1 MKTRFW
7 NRNINFYFSFENLA
21 MTLSLGEAIESTHGS
36 STSCIFICS
45 SCQQPSISNRNY
57 DDKQLLTKAWTA
69 AKAATIRMATIFPQ
83 FWLNNILKDL
93 DHCSPVLRAEMS
105 DKTACPGF
113 IMGRQLGLSPI
124 SLQST
129 HNVLLKCCTVVTFLP
144 ALSTVR
150 SRYIAY
156 QFKGFLLLLA
166 IPKPSLHHIFCE
178 YFIKSPSC
186 ASNCALFST
195 FEGRGRGTVR
205 SCRHLLGR
213 AAVVLGQSQSHT
225 TSQKCTFSRSFQMF

>member
-1 MKTRFW
+1 
-7 NRNINFYFSFENLA
+7 
-21 MTLSLGEAIESTHGS
+21 
-36 STSCIFICS
+36 
-45 SCQQPSISNRNY
+45 
-57 DDKQLLTKAWTA
+57 
-69 AKAATIRMATIFPQ
+69 MATIFPQ

-93 DHCSPVLRAEMS
+93 DHCSPVLQAEMS

-156 QFKGFLLLLA
+156 QFKGFSLFLV
-166 IPKPSLHHIFCE
+166 IPKPSLYHIFCE

-213 AAVVLGQSQSHT
+213 AAVVLSQSQSHT